1 MAGVTAAALEW
12 LPARRS
18 LLLRSA
24 NTVGHETWCDGLE
37 LLTQIIRVK
46 ASLDETLLR
55 LSRCCNAAPPGACTS
70 IHIFGILPK
79 VNGPPH

>member
-1 MAGVTAAALEW
+1 VAAGPPQSAVTLGEYCC
-12 LPARRS
+12 
-18 LLLRSA
+18 
-24 NTVGHETWCDGLE
+24 HETWRDGLE

-55 LSRCCNAAPPGACTS
+55 LSRCCNAAPQGACTS
-70 IHIFGILPK
+70 IHIFGVLPK